1 MSKIIQFTDVTLR
14 DGEQTP
20 GVSFSVREKTTIAA
34 LLEKL
39 GVNCIEAGFASS
51 SAGDMEA
58 IDRISRQA
66 KPNTTV
72 CSLARCMIEDID
84 AAAKALQHACKPKI
98 HMIIGCSDIHLKY
111 KFGFTPEQMLSR
123 IKSMIGYAADTG
135 MQIQF
140 SAEDATR
147 TDRDFLRTVYLT
159 ALDAGADIINITDT
173 VGYCLPN
180 EYETLVRD
188 VRGWVGDDVLLSVHC
203 HNDLGL
209 ATANSLAGIRGGADI
224 VECTLNA
231 MGERA
236 GNASLEEV
244 AVAMR
249 VRADLMDYKDTI
261 KAKQIFPICKA
272 VATYSGLSV
281 GHNKPIVGDNC
292 FTHQSGI
299 HQNSVLK
306 NPSTY
311 ELFSP
316 SLIGRISGG
325 ELMLSKLSG
334 RHGFEERLK
343 ELGFELTRDELDDAF
358 ARFMKLAEFRKTVS
372 DREITAIAQIY
383 TSRVNHIYLL
393 KNYQSISGSNAISTA
408 TVNIVT
414 PSGEVLKAAAGG
426 GPVDAIFHAIEEATG
441 ISFKITSLDV
451 KAVDEGKDSLCE
463 VRLIMEK
470 DGRRFIGRGI
480 NTDMIAAAAF
490 AYMNALNRAVLV
502 LDSFK
507 EISDEEE

>member
-20 GVSFSVREKTTIAA
+20 GVSFSVREKTTIAS

-39 GVNCIEAGFASS
+39 GVNCIEAGFASA
-51 SAGDMEA
+51 SASDMEA
-58 IDRISRQA
+58 IEKISRQS
-66 KPNTTV
+66 KSNTTV
-72 CSLARCMIEDID
+72 CSLARLKVEDVD
-84 AAAKALQHACKPKI
+84 AAARALEHASKPKI
-98 HMIIGCSDIHLKY
+98 HIIIGCSDIHLKY
-111 KFGFTPEQMLSR
+111 KFGTTPDEMLRR
-123 IKSMIGYAADTG
+123 IKSIIGYAASTG

-159 ALDAGADIINITDT
+159 ALDAGASIINITDT
-173 VGYCLPN
+173 VGYCLPH
-180 EYETLVRD
+180 EYKKLVED
-188 VRGWVGDDVLLSVHC
+188 VRGWVGNDVLLSVHC

-244 AVAMR
+244 AIAMR

-261 KAKQIFPICKA
+261 KSKHIYPICKA

-311 ELFSP
+311 ELFNP
-316 SLIGRISGG
+316 SLIGRASGG

-343 ELGFELTRDELDDAF
+343 EMGYELAKEELDDAF
-358 ARFMKLAEFRKTVS
+358 SKFMSLAEFRKTVS
-372 DREITAIAQIY
+372 DKEISAIAQSY
-383 TSRVNHIYLL
+383 TSKVAHTYVL
-393 KNYQSISGSNAISTA
+393 KNYQSISGSNAITTA
-408 TVNIVT
+408 TVNIGM
-414 PSGEVLKAAAGG
+414 PSGDVLKAAAGD
-426 GPVDAIFHAIEEATG
+426 GPVDAIFRAIEDATG
-441 ISFKITSLDV
+441 ISMNMISLDV
-451 KAVDEGKDSLCE
+451 KAVDQGKESLCE

-480 NTDMIAAAAF
+480 NTDMIAASAF

-502 LDSFK
+502 LDSYK
-507 EISDEEE
+507 EITTYE

>member
-20 GVSFSVREKTTIAA
+20 GVSFSVREKTTIASM
-34 LLEKL
+34 LEKL

-58 IDRISRQA
+58 IDRIARQSRS
-66 KPNTTV
+66 NTTV
-72 CSLARCMIEDID
+72 CSLARCKVEDID
-84 AAAKALQHACKPKI
+84 AAAKALANASKPKI
-98 HMIIGCSDIHLKY
+98 HIIIGCSDIHLKY
-111 KFGFTPEQMLSR
+111 KFGFTPEQLLSR
-123 IKSMIGYAADTG
+123 IKVMIRYAADTG

-147 TDRDFLRTVYLT
+147 ADREFLRSVYLT
-159 ALDAGADIINITDT
+159 ALDSGANIINITDT
-173 VGYCLPN
+173 VGYSLPD
-180 EYETLVRD
+180 EFESLVRSA
-188 VRGWVGDDVLLSVHC
+188 RGWVGDDVLLSVHC

-209 ATANSLAGIRGGADI
+209 ATANSLAGIKGGADM

-244 AVAMR
+244 AVALR
-249 VRADLMDYKDTI
+249 VRADLMDFRDTI
-261 KAKQIFPICKA
+261 KAKHIYPVCKA

-311 ELFSP
+311 ELFNP
-316 SLIGRISGG
+316 NLIGRVSN
-325 ELMLSKLSG
+325 ELMLSRLSG

-343 ELGFELTRDELDDAF
+343 ELGYELSRDELDDAF
-358 ARFMKLAEFRKTVS
+358 ARFMQLAEFRKTVS
-372 DREITAIAQIY
+372 DKEISALAQSY
-383 TSRVNHIYLL
+383 TSKVTHHTYTL
-393 KNYQSISGSNAISTA
+393 KNYQSISGSNAITTA
-408 TVNIVT
+408 TVNI
-414 PSGEVLKAAAGG
+414 GMAGGDVLKAAAGD
-426 GPVDAIFHAIEEATG
+426 GPVDAVFRAIEEATG
-441 ISFKITSLDV
+441 ISFKMVSLDV

-480 NTDMIAAAAF
+480 NTDMIAASAF

-507 EISDEEE
+507 EDDNEED